1 MASISSRSFWVF
13 WILLIA
19 LIVWGAKQLFG
30 REETRSKGK
39 TALAILEARYARGEI
54 EKAEFESR
62 RQDLLG

>member
-1 MASISSRSFWVF
+1 
-13 WILLIA
+13 LLIA